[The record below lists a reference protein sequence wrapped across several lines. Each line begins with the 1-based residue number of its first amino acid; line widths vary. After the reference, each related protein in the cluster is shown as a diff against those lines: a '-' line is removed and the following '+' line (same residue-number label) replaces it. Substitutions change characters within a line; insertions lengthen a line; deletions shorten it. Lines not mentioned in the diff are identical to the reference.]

1 MPSALFAGAVL
12 QVIQCLVTYQIP
24 VDYDVL
30 QVAVWVPS
38 WRKLG
43 RWCNIGWIVPGGI
56 LQ

>member
-1 MPSALFAGAVL
+1 MPSALFAGAVP
-12 QVIQCLVTYQIP
+12 CLVTYQIP

-43 RWCNIGWIVPGGI
+43 RWCNIGWVVPGGI